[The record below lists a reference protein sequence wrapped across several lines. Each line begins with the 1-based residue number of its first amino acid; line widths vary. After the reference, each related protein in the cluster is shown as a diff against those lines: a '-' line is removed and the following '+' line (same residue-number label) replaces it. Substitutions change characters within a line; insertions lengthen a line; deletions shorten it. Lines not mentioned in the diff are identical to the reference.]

1 MDNLLSHFS
10 IDACCMTGV
19 NKIKKQHQ
27 PKKHHHM
34 TSNQKNLLKILVTVL
49 VLGIIGFG
57 VSWYMPAS
65 SKAVLESGSYQ
76 LNLANCLNNGDRAV
90 LSDAKTG
97 SMLEVVPI
105 STQEP
110 NYTTAT
116 AYGSEVELNIT
127 IVTPNG
133 NMSSFNYTVPEA
145 PYLHSFNV
153 YGADLG
159 QIAESKNYQYPTQ
172 LTVPLP

>member
-1 MDNLLSHFS
+1 
-10 IDACCMTGV
+10 MTRV

-34 TSNQKNLLKILVTVL
+34 TPKQKNRLKILVTVL

-105 STQEP
+105 NTQEP
-110 NYTTAT
+110 NYTTTT
-116 AYGSEVELNIT
+116 AYGTEVELNIT

-133 NMSSFNYTVPEA
+133 DMSSFNYTVPEA

>member
-1 MDNLLSHFS
+1 
-10 IDACCMTGV
+10 MTRV
-19 NKIKKQHQ
+19 KKIKKQHQ
-27 PKKHHHM
+27 PKTHHHM
-34 TSNQKNLLKILVTVL
+34 TPKQKNRLQILAIALVL
-49 VLGIIGFG
+49 VVIGFG
-57 VSWYMPAS
+57 VSWYVPAS
-65 SKAVLESGSYQ
+65 NRAVLESGSYQ
-76 LNLANCLNNGDRAV
+76 LDLANCLNNGDRAV

-105 STQEP
+105 NPQEP

-116 AYGSEVELNIT
+116 AYGTKVELNIT

-133 NMSSFNYTVPEA
+133 DMSSFNYTVPEA
-145 PYLHSFNV
+145 PYLHNFNV

>member
-1 MDNLLSHFS
+1 
-10 IDACCMTGV
+10 MTRV
-19 NKIKKQHQ
+19 NKIKKQHR
-27 PKKHHHM
+27 PKTHHHM
-34 TSNQKNLLKILVTVL
+34 TPNQKNRLKILVTVL

-105 STQEP
+105 NTLEP
-110 NYTTAT
+110 NYNTTT
-116 AYGSEVELNIT
+116 AYGTEVELNIT

-133 NMSSFNYTVPEA
+133 DMSSFNYTVPKA
-145 PYLHSFNV
+145 PFLHNFNL

-159 QIAESKNYQYPTQ
+159 QISKTQPT
-172 LTVPLP
+172 LTIP